1 MHERTTIS
9 ISFGSISMID
19 FRPLPGTDHTTSVE
33 DHTLDSSARA
43 PRLFARSSTLSQ
55 HFRSRTDRLNWD
67 YDSGV
72 RGGDEESLW
81 MVLLILCF
89 RFFLK
94 STVGRGRNSEVRRPC
109 FRNRTHGSSVD
120 DHETGGVSTIHG
132 QRIPPKQ
139 TVYRT
144 LPHGVS
150 VS

>member
-43 PRLFARSSTLSQ
+43 PRLFARSPTLSQ

-72 RGGDEESLW
+72 RGGDEESLR
-81 MVLLILCF
+81 MVLLLCS
-89 RFFLK
+89 RFFEIDCK
-94 STVGRGRNSEVRRPC
+94 SWPEFRGATSMFQEQNPRFVR
-109 FRNRTHGSSVD
+109 G
-120 DHETGGVSTIHG
+120 
-132 QRIPPKQ
+132 
-139 TVYRT
+139 
-144 LPHGVS
+144 
-150 VS
+150 